1 MITRPAARVVAVS
14 IESASRFW
22 NSFPGR
28 ITSRQFDEMVR
39 DGWTYCLQWDGSGL
53 LWDAFTDVQWKM
65 PENQIEMPDTVY
77 LAPGV
82 YKREMDATL
91 TAQGVRMVIHH
102 GEDGLFVFEALLRC
116 SAFVFSTEPKWDIL
130 ERPGSASHTPYSSKW
145 LTAVDA
151 AEEMLALAPDEEVA
165 DALMLNVIRRAKLV
179 EKHALLSGG
188 SREDV
193 RKVRAVFRKYSGAF
207 EKRKRTAW
215 QRMGYLLYR
224 ELPPPLLRPILRLQ
238 DAALARQTTRLKK
251 RGAGRVS

>member
-1 MITRPAARVVAVS
+1 MLAIF
-14 IESASRFW
+14 SA
-22 NSFPGR
+22 
-28 ITSRQFDEMVR
+28 
-39 DGWTYCLQWDGSGL
+39 
-53 LWDAFTDVQWKM
+53 
-65 PENQIEMPDTVY
+65 PE
-77 LAPGV
+77 APGKLAV
-82 YKREMDATL
+82 TDAHDALLQIGNARWHLQSACYKLYDARRLDGLRFREDL
-91 TAQGVRMVIHH
+91 HH
-102 GEDGLFVFEALLRC
+102 GEDGLFVYEALLRS

-145 LTAVDA
+145 LTAIDA

-165 DALMLNVIRRAKLV
+165 DALMLNVIKRAKLV
-179 EKHALLSGG
+179 EKQALLSGG

-207 EKRKRTAW
+207 EKRKRPAW

-238 DAALARQTTRLKK
+238 DAALARQTARLKK